1 MTARE
6 TPESQTGPGQ
16 VNSKL
21 KGRIDEINTIYT
33 ASVGSILIDK
43 DFRLKMLKTGRPAR
57 RPGQNILKTKVHFR
71 TL

>member
-21 KGRIDEINTIYT
+21 KGRIDEINAIY
-33 ASVGSILIDK
+33 IL
-43 DFRLKMLKTGRPAR
+43 RLWDR
-57 RPGQNILKTKVHFR
+57 F
-71 TL
+71 